1 MPVMIYRK
9 KLTCVG
15 IKTAYVGSHVMHAY
29 SLFMH
34 VCALKVFVCCFWCF
48 DEVTVW

>member
-15 IKTAYVGSHVMHAY
+15 IKTAYVHRHVLHA

-34 VCALKVFVCCFWCF
+34 VRPLKVFVCRFLWF